1 MSSSASAGP
10 NRRRAEVPGVLPATP
25 PESPPPPED
34 GVRSSAD
41 SAGPNRRQAVVPAA
55 SPGTP
60 PPLEVRD
67 GDYASNDNERGNVR
81 YGDNGY
87 GGGDDTDY
95 DNNNNNNDNH
105 NNNKNRYKIKRVG
118 NSGGD
123 FNAAE
128 WAVALLRL
136 GKFAIRG
143 SGRLELDFA
152 FGRDKISDG
161 RDDDDDEDD
170 NNYDFYRNGDDY
182 GYEDFGNYKEGP
194 YDYGDYFGYDDDA
207 AEDYE
212 HNDDDYYY

>member
-1 MSSSASAGP
+1 MDS
-10 NRRRAEVPGVLPATP
+10 
-25 PESPPPPED
+25 
-34 GVRSSAD
+34 RSSTD
-41 SAGPNRRQAVVPAA
+41 SAGPNRRQVAVPDASPGPNRSQVAVPAA

-67 GDYASNDNERGNVR
+67 GDYACNDNERDNVR

-95 DNNNNNNDNH
+95 DNNNNNNNDNH

-123 FNAAE
+123 FNAAQ

-161 RDDDDDEDD
+161 RDDDDDDD